1 MAISKFVPASTI
13 EAWHGFDVADNM
25 EMGRE
30 LSIDATSRDYAAVG
44 RIRTQIDDKA
54 GMGLMN
60 ALARVR
66 TGLVW
71 GLLGVT
77 TGFGQL

>member
-13 EAWHGFDVADNM
+13 EACHGFDVADNM

-44 RIRTQIDDKA
+44 QILRK
-54 GMGLMN
+54 L
-60 ALARVR
+60 
-66 TGLVW
+66 TTK
-71 GLLGVT
+71 LGWA
-77 TGFGQL
+77 